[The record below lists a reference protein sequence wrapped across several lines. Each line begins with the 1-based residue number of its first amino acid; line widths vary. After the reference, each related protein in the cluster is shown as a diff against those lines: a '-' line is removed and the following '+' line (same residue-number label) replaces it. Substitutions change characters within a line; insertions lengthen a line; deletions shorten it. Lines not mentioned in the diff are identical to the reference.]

1 MCDALD
7 MGLNERGS
15 KGEKLMNKKRCL
27 AIMLIAAAAAVPF
40 LASSCSINYPP
51 IITSLKAEA
60 PGWTAPL
67 GSLQVTCN
75 ASDRDGDMLSYNWS
89 ANGGNISGTGPEV
102 IWTAPGE
109 VGMYDI
115 TVVIDD
121 GHGNNA
127 TGLVSLTASN
137 GPPPTIENMIVTA
150 IGNPYLKK
158 TTTGYK
164 VGKTYNYTIECIAS
178 DNGTLSYNWTCTS
191 GNISGEGSTINWTAP
206 NTEGDVTV
214 TVKVF
219 DSAGNWVKES
229 IVFTVVHCV
238 NCEFW
243 S

>member
-1 MCDALD
+1 
-7 MGLNERGS
+7 
-15 KGEKLMNKKRCL
+15 MNRKRY
-27 AIMLIAAAAAVPF
+27 LIIVGVVAVVVLL
-40 LASSCSINYPP
+40 LASACSINRRPV
-51 IITSLKAEA
+51 IASLEAEA

-75 ASDRDGDMLSYNWS
+75 ASDRDGDELSYNWS

-115 TVVIDD
+115 TVVVDD

-150 IGNPYLKK
+150 IGHPYLKK

-178 DNGTLSYNWTCTS
+178 DNGTLSYNWTCTG
-191 GNISGEGSTINWTAP
+191 GNISGESSNITWTAP
-206 NTEGDVTV
+206 NTVGDVTV

-219 DSAGNWVKES
+219 DGVGNWVKKS
-229 IVFTVVHCV
+229 VVLEVVPCAP
-238 NCEFW
+238 CEFR
-243 S
+243 